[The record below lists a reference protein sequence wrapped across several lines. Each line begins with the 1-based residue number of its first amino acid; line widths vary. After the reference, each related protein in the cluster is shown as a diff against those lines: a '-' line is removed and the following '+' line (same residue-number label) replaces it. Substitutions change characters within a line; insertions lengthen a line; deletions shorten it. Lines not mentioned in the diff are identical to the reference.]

1 MFAFFF
7 MKKLIILLIIL
18 IVSSCSNSKKI
29 YDVTGV
35 VLEINLDNN
44 KILID
49 HDSIPNFMMPM
60 VMHFNIENKNVV
72 KSLSE
77 NDSVKFKFI
86 ITETSSYATDFNIIG
101 KHIGNDDGDDFW
113 EDDEYSKKEI
123 GEKLSNVNLLDI
135 NAKTTSLDDYSGKF
149 VFISFIFTRCP
160 VPNMC
165 PAVVIKNGVI
175 ARNFKDNDNVKLV
188 MVSFDYL
195 YDTPEI
201 LKSFYGSSIEGFPN
215 WNVLSSVGK
224 VSDLYTLSSEI
235 GCEYWG
241 IEKNNIGHNL
251 RSALIGP
258 DKALLKIWEGDDW
271 IAGSVS
277 NEIENYIKFYE

>member
-1 MFAFFF
+1 
-7 MKKLIILLIIL
+7 MKKIIIIL
-18 IVSSCSNSKKI
+18 IIFIGSSCSNSKEI

-35 VLEINLDNN
+35 VLEINLDDN
-44 KILID
+44 KILVD

-60 VMHFNIENKNVV
+60 IMPFNVENKNVV
-72 KSLSE
+72 KNLNK

-86 ITETSSYATDFNIIG
+86 ITETSSYAMDFRIIG
-101 KHIGNDDGDDFW
+101 TRINDDDEDDFW
-113 EDDEYSKKEI
+113 EDDEYTKKEI
-123 GEKLSNVNLLDI
+123 GEKLSNITLLDI
-135 NAKTTSLDDYSGKF
+135 NAKSTSLDDYSGKF

-201 LKSFYGSSIEGFPN
+201 LKSFYSSSIEGFPN

-271 IAGSVS
+271 LAGSVS
-277 NEIENYIKFYE
+277 NEIKNYIKFYK

>member
-1 MFAFFF
+1 

-18 IVSSCSNSKKI
+18 LVSSCSDSKKI

-35 VLEINLDNN
+35 VLDINLAN
-44 KILID
+44 KKVLVD

-60 VMHFNIENKNVV
+60 VMHFNIENKKVV
-72 KSLSE
+72 KSLSK
-77 NDSVKFKFI
+77 NDSVRFKFI

-101 KHIGNDDGDDFW
+101 RRINIDDNDDFW

-123 GEKLSNVNLLDI
+123 GEKLSNVTLLNI
-135 NAKTTSLDDYSGKF
+135 NANATSLDDYSGKY
-149 VFISFIFTRCP
+149 VFLSFIFTRCP

-175 ARNFKDNDNVKLV
+175 ARNFKDNENVKLV

-195 YDTPEI
+195 YDTPQI

-215 WNVLSSVGK
+215 WDVLSSVEK

-258 DKALLKIWEGDDW
+258 DKTLLKIWEGDDW
-271 IAGSVS
+271 LAGSVT
-277 NEIENYIKFYE
+277 NEIENYIKFSQ

>member
-1 MFAFFF
+1 

-18 IVSSCSNSKKI
+18 LGSSCSDSKKI

-35 VLEINLDNN
+35 VLDINLAN
-44 KILID
+44 KKVLVD

-72 KSLSE
+72 KSLSK
-77 NDSVKFKFI
+77 NDSVRFKFI
-86 ITETSSYATDFNIIG
+86 ITETTSYATDFNIIG
-101 KHIGNDDGDDFW
+101 RRINDDGEDDFW

-123 GEKLSNVNLLDI
+123 GEKLSNVTLLNI
-135 NAKTTSLDDYSGKF
+135 NAKATSLDDYSGKY
-149 VFISFIFTRCP
+149 VFLSFIFTRCP

-175 ARNFKDNDNVKLV
+175 ARNFKDNENVKLV

-195 YDTPEI
+195 YDTPQV
-201 LKSFYGSSIEGFPN
+201 LKSFYGNSIEGFPN
-215 WNVLSSVGK
+215 WDVLSSVEK

-258 DKALLKIWEGDDW
+258 DKTLLKIWEGDNW
-271 IAGSVS
+271 LAGSVT
-277 NEIENYIKFYE
+277 NEIANYIKFSQ

>member
-1 MFAFFF
+1 

-18 IVSSCSNSKKI
+18 IGSSCSDSKKI

-60 VMHFNIENKNVV
+60 VMHFNVENRNEI
-72 KSLSE
+72 KSLSK
-77 NDSVKFKFI
+77 NDSVKFKFF

-101 KHIGNDDGDDFW
+101 KHINNDNNDDDFCK
-113 EDDEYSKKEI
+113 DDEYTKKEI
-123 GEKLSNVNLLDI
+123 GEKLSNVTLLGTNSKVI
-135 NAKTTSLDDYSGKF
+135 SLDDYSGKF

-175 ARNFKDNDNVKLV
+175 ARKFKDNDNVRLV

-195 YDTPEI
+195 HDTPQI
-201 LKSFYGSSIEGFPN
+201 LESFYGSSIEGFPN

-224 VSDLYTLSSEI
+224 ISDLYTLSSEI

-258 DKALLKIWEGDDW
+258 DKTLLKIWEGDDW
-271 IAGSVS
+271 LAGSVS
-277 NEIENYIKFYE
+277 NEIENYIEFFQ

>member
-1 MFAFFF
+1 
-7 MKKLIILLIIL
+7 MKKLIIILIIF
-18 IVSSCSNSKKI
+18 IGSSCSDSKKI

-35 VLEINLDNN
+35 VLNINLNN
-44 KILID
+44 KKVLID

-60 VMHFNIENKNVV
+60 VMHFNIENRDVV
-72 KSLSE
+72 KSLNK

-86 ITETSSYATDFNIIG
+86 ITETSSYAMDFRIMGRRI
-101 KHIGNDDGDDFW
+101 NDDGEDGFW
-113 EDDEYSKKEI
+113 EDDEYTKKEI
-123 GEKLSNVNLLDI
+123 GEKLSNVTLLDI
-135 NAKTTSLDDYSGKF
+135 NAKSTSLDDYSGKF

-277 NEIENYIKFYE
+277 NEIENFIKFYE

>member
-1 MFAFFF
+1 
-7 MKKLIILLIIL
+7 MKKLTILLIIF
-18 IVSSCSNSKKI
+18 IGSSCSDSEKI

-35 VLEINLDNN
+35 VLDINLAN
-44 KILID
+44 KKVLVD

-60 VMHFNIENKNVV
+60 VMNFNIENKNVV
-72 KSLSE
+72 KILSK
-77 NDSVKFKFI
+77 NDSVRFKFI

-101 KHIGNDDGDDFW
+101 RRINIDDNDDFW

-123 GEKLSNVNLLDI
+123 GEKLSNVNLLNI
-135 NAKTTSLDDYSGKF
+135 NANPTSLDDYSGKY
-149 VFISFIFTRCP
+149 VFLSFIFTRCP

-195 YDTPEI
+195 YDTPQI

-215 WNVLSSVGK
+215 WDVLSSVEK

-258 DKALLKIWEGDDW
+258 DKTLLKIWEGDDW
-271 IAGSVS
+271 LAGSVT
-277 NEIENYIKFYE
+277 NEIENYIKFSQ

>member
-1 MFAFFF
+1 M
-7 MKKLIILLIIL
+7 LIG
-18 IVSSCSNSKKI
+18 SSCSDSKKI

-35 VLEINLDNN
+35 VLDINLDNK

-49 HDSIPNFMMPM
+49 HDSFPNFMMPM
-60 VMHFNIENKNVV
+60 VMHFNIENGNVV
-72 KSLSE
+72 KSLNK

-86 ITETSSYATDFNIIG
+86 INETSSYATDFNIIG

-123 GEKLSNVNLLDI
+123 GEKLSNVTLLDI
-135 NAKTTSLDDYSGKF
+135 NAKATSLDDYSGKY

-175 ARNFKDNDNVKLV
+175 ARYFKDYDNIKLV

-201 LKSFYGSSIEGFPN
+201 LKSFYGSSIEDFPN
-215 WNVLSSVGK
+215 WDVLQ
-224 VSDLYTLSSEI
+224 
-235 GCEYWG
+235 
-241 IEKNNIGHNL
+241 
-251 RSALIGP
+251 A
-258 DKALLKIWEGDDW
+258 
-271 IAGSVS
+271 
-277 NEIENYIKFYE
+277 

>member
-1 MFAFFF
+1 

-18 IVSSCSNSKKI
+18 LGSSCSDSKKI

-35 VLEINLDNN
+35 VLDINLAN
-44 KILID
+44 KKVLVD

-60 VMHFNIENKNVV
+60 VMHFNIRNKNAV
-72 KSLSE
+72 KSLSK
-77 NDSVKFKFI
+77 NDSVRFKFI

-101 KHIGNDDGDDFW
+101 RRINIDDNDDFW

-123 GEKLSNVNLLDI
+123 GEKLSNVTLLNI
-135 NAKTTSLDDYSGKF
+135 NANATSLDDYSGKY
-149 VFISFIFTRCP
+149 VFLSFIFTRCP

-175 ARNFKDNDNVKLV
+175 ARNFKDNENVKLV

-195 YDTPEI
+195 YDTPQI

-215 WNVLSSVGK
+215 WDVLSSVEK

-258 DKALLKIWEGDDW
+258 DKTLLKIWEGDDW
-271 IAGSVS
+271 LAGSVT
-277 NEIENYIKFYE
+277 NEIENYIKFSQ

>member
-1 MFAFFF
+1 
-7 MKKLIILLIIL
+7 MKRLTITLFIFII
-18 IVSSCSNSKKI
+18 SFCSDSKKI

-35 VLEINLDNN
+35 ILEINLDNN

-60 VMHFNIENKNVV
+60 VMPFNIEDKNVV
-72 KSLSE
+72 ESLTK

-86 ITETSSYATDFNIIG
+86 ITETSSYAMDFNIIG
-101 KHIGNDDGDDFW
+101 KRIDNNDEDDFW
-113 EDDEYSKKEI
+113 EDDEYTKKEI
-123 GEKLSNVNLLDI
+123 GEKLSNVTLMDI
-135 NAKTTSLDDYSGKF
+135 NAKATSLDDYSGKF

-160 VPNMC
+160 IPNMC

-175 ARNFKDNDNVKLV
+175 ARKFKYNNNVQLIL
-188 MVSFDYL
+188 VSFDYL
-195 YDTPEI
+195 YDTPEV
-201 LKSFYGSSIEGFPN
+201 LKTFYGSSTEGFPN
-215 WNVLSSVGK
+215 WDVLSSVGK

-251 RSALIGP
+251 RSALIAP
-258 DKALLKIWEGDDW
+258 DKTILKIWEGDDW
-271 IAGSVS
+271 LAGSVIK
-277 NEIENYIKFYE
+277 EIENYIKFFQ

>member
-1 MFAFFF
+1 
-7 MKKLIILLIIL
+7 MKKIIILLIIL
-18 IVSSCSNSKKI
+18 LGSSCSDSKKI

-35 VLEINLDNN
+35 VLDVNLAN
-44 KILID
+44 KKVLVD

-60 VMHFNIENKNVV
+60 VMNFNIENKNVV
-72 KSLSE
+72 KSLSK
-77 NDSVKFKFI
+77 NDSVRFKFI

-101 KHIGNDDGDDFW
+101 RRINIDDNDDFW

-123 GEKLSNVNLLDI
+123 GEKLSNVTLLNI
-135 NAKTTSLDDYSGKF
+135 NANATSLDDYSGKY
-149 VFISFIFTRCP
+149 VFLSFIFTRCP

-195 YDTPEI
+195 YDTPQI

-215 WNVLSSVGK
+215 WDVLSSVEK

-258 DKALLKIWEGDDW
+258 DKTLLKIWEGDDW
-271 IAGSVS
+271 LAGSVT
-277 NEIENYIKFYE
+277 NEIKNYIKFSQ

>member
-1 MFAFFF
+1 

-18 IVSSCSNSKKI
+18 LGSSCSDSKKI

-35 VLEINLDNN
+35 VLDINLAN
-44 KILID
+44 KKVLVD

-60 VMHFNIENKNVV
+60 VMNFNIENKNVV
-72 KSLSE
+72 KSLSK
-77 NDSVKFKFI
+77 NDSVRFKFI

-101 KHIGNDDGDDFW
+101 RRINIDDNDDFW

-123 GEKLSNVNLLDI
+123 GEKLSNVTLLNI
-135 NAKTTSLDDYSGKF
+135 NANATSLDDYSGKY
-149 VFISFIFTRCP
+149 VFLSFIFTRCP

-175 ARNFKDNDNVKLV
+175 ARNFKDNENVKLV

-195 YDTPEI
+195 YDTPQI

-215 WNVLSSVGK
+215 WDVLSSVEK

-258 DKALLKIWEGDDW
+258 DKTLLKIWEGDEW
-271 IAGSVS
+271 LAGSVTT
-277 NEIENYIKFYE
+277 EIENYIKFSQ

>member
-1 MFAFFF
+1 
-7 MKKLIILLIIL
+7 MKKIIILLIIF
-18 IVSSCSNSKKI
+18 IGSSCSNSKKI

-35 VLEINLDNN
+35 ILEVNLDNN
-44 KILID
+44 KILVD
-49 HDSIPNFMMPM
+49 HDSIPDFMMPM
-60 VMHFNIENKNVV
+60 IMPFNVENKNVV
-72 KSLSE
+72 KNLSK

-86 ITETSSYATDFNIIG
+86 ITETSSYAMDFRIIG
-101 KHIGNDDGDDFW
+101 KHINDDSEDDFW
-113 EDDEYSKKEI
+113 EDDEYTKKEI
-123 GEKLSNVNLLDI
+123 GEKLSNVTLLDI
-135 NAKTTSLDDYSGKF
+135 NAKSTSLDDYHGKF

-251 RSALIGP
+251 RSALISP

-271 IAGSVS
+271 LAGSVS

>member
-1 MFAFFF
+1 
-7 MKKLIILLIIL
+7 
-18 IVSSCSNSKKI
+18 
-29 YDVTGV
+29 
-35 VLEINLDNN
+35 
-44 KILID
+44 
-49 HDSIPNFMMPM
+49 MMPM

-72 KSLSE
+72 KSLSK
-77 NDSVKFKFI
+77 NDSVRFKFI
-86 ITETSSYATDFNIIG
+86 ITETSSYAIDFNIIG
-101 KHIGNDDGDDFW
+101 KHINNDDDDDFW

-123 GEKLSNVNLLDI
+123 GEKLSNVTLLDI
-135 NAKTTSLDDYSGKF
+135 NATATSLNEYSGKY

-175 ARNFKDNDNVKLV
+175 ARNFKDYDNVKLV

-201 LKSFYGSSIEGFPN
+201 LKSFYGSSTDDFPN
-215 WNVLSSVGK
+215 WDVLSSVGK

-258 DKALLKIWEGDDW
+258 DKTLLKIWEGDDW
-271 IAGSVS
+271 LAGAVS
-277 NEIENYIKFYE
+277 KKIENYIKFAQ

>member
-1 MFAFFF
+1 
-7 MKKLIILLIIL
+7 MKKIIILLIIF
-18 IVSSCSNSKKI
+18 IGSSCSNSKKI

-35 VLEINLDNN
+35 ILEVNLDNN
-44 KILID
+44 KILVD
-49 HDSIPNFMMPM
+49 HDSIPDFMMPM
-60 VMHFNIENKNVV
+60 IMPFNVENKNVV
-72 KSLSE
+72 KNLSK

-86 ITETSSYATDFNIIG
+86 ITETSSYAMDFRIIG
-101 KHIGNDDGDDFW
+101 RRINNDGEDDFW
-113 EDDEYSKKEI
+113 EDDEYTKKEI
-123 GEKLSNVNLLDI
+123 GEKLSNVTLLDI
-135 NAKTTSLDDYSGKF
+135 NAKSTSLDDYSGKF

-251 RSALIGP
+251 RSALISP
-258 DKALLKIWEGDDW
+258 DKVLLKIWEGDDW
-271 IAGSVS
+271 LAGSVS
-277 NEIENYIKFYE
+277 NEIENYIKFYK

>member
-1 MFAFFF
+1 
-7 MKKLIILLIIL
+7 MKKLIILLIIFL
-18 IVSSCSNSKKI
+18 GSSCSDSKKT
-29 YDVTGV
+29 YDVNGV
-35 VLEINLDNN
+35 VLDINLAN
-44 KILID
+44 KKVLVD

-60 VMHFNIENKNVV
+60 VMNFNIENKNVV
-72 KSLSE
+72 KSLSK
-77 NDSVKFKFI
+77 NDSVRFKFI

-101 KHIGNDDGDDFW
+101 RRINIDDNDDFW

-123 GEKLSNVNLLDI
+123 GEKLSNVTLLNI
-135 NAKTTSLDDYSGKF
+135 NANATSLDDYSGKY
-149 VFISFIFTRCP
+149 VFLSFIFTRCP

-165 PAVVIKNGVI
+165 PAVVIRNGVI

-195 YDTPEI
+195 YDTPQI

-215 WNVLSSVGK
+215 WDVLSSVEK

-258 DKALLKIWEGDDW
+258 DKTLLKIWEGDDW
-271 IAGSVS
+271 LAGSVT
-277 NEIENYIKFYE
+277 NEIENYIKFSQ

>member
-1 MFAFFF
+1 
-7 MKKLIILLIIL
+7 MKKLIILLITL
-18 IVSSCSNSKKI
+18 LGSSCSDSKKI

-35 VLEINLDNN
+35 VLDINLAN
-44 KILID
+44 KKVLVD

-60 VMHFNIENKNVV
+60 VMNFNIENKNVV
-72 KSLSE
+72 KSLSK
-77 NDSVKFKFI
+77 NDSVRFKFI

-101 KHIGNDDGDDFW
+101 RRINIDDDDDFW

-123 GEKLSNVNLLDI
+123 GEKLSNVTLLNI
-135 NAKTTSLDDYSGKF
+135 NANATSLDDYSGKY
-149 VFISFIFTRCP
+149 VFLSFIFTRCP

-175 ARNFKDNDNVKLV
+175 ARNFKDNENLKLV

-195 YDTPEI
+195 YDTPQI

-215 WNVLSSVGK
+215 WDVLSSVEK

-258 DKALLKIWEGDDW
+258 DKTLLKIWEGDDW
-271 IAGSVS
+271 LAGSVT
-277 NEIENYIKFYE
+277 NEIENYIKFAQ

>member
-1 MFAFFF
+1 

-18 IVSSCSNSKKI
+18 LGSSCSDSKKI

-35 VLEINLDNN
+35 VLDINLAN
-44 KILID
+44 KKVLVD

-72 KSLSE
+72 KSLSK
-77 NDSVKFKFI
+77 NDSVRFKFI

-101 KHIGNDDGDDFW
+101 RRINIDDNDDFW

-123 GEKLSNVNLLDI
+123 GEKLSNVTLLNI
-135 NAKTTSLDDYSGKF
+135 NANATSLNDYSGKY
-149 VFISFIFTRCP
+149 VFLSFIFTRCP

-195 YDTPEI
+195 YDTPQI

-215 WNVLSSVGK
+215 WDVLSSVEK

-258 DKALLKIWEGDDW
+258 DKTLLKIWEGDDW
-271 IAGSVS
+271 LAGSVT
-277 NEIENYIKFYE
+277 NEIKNYIKYSQ

>member
-1 MFAFFF
+1 
-7 MKKLIILLIIL
+7 MKKLIILLIIF
-18 IVSSCSNSKKI
+18 IGSSCSDSKKI

-35 VLEINLDNN
+35 VLEVNLDNN

-49 HDSIPNFMMPM
+49 HDSIPKFMMPM
-60 VMHFNIENKNVV
+60 VMHFNLENKNVI
-72 KSLSE
+72 KSLSK
-77 NDSVKFKFI
+77 NDSVKFKFV

-101 KHIGNDDGDDFW
+101 KHINNDNNDDDFW
-113 EDDEYSKKEI
+113 KDDEYTKKEI
-123 GEKLSNVNLLDI
+123 GEKLSNVTLLGI
-135 NAKTTSLDDYSGKF
+135 NSKVINLDDYSGKF

-175 ARNFKDNDNVKLV
+175 ARNFKDNDNIKLV

-195 YDTPEI
+195 YDTPQI

-215 WNVLSSVGK
+215 WDVLSSVGK

-258 DKALLKIWEGDDW
+258 DKPLLKIWEGDDW
-271 IAGSVS
+271 LAGSVS
-277 NEIENYIKFYE
+277 NEIENYIKFSQ

>member
-1 MFAFFF
+1 

-18 IVSSCSNSKKI
+18 LGSSCSDSKKI

-35 VLEINLDNN
+35 VLDINLAN
-44 KILID
+44 KKVLVD

-60 VMHFNIENKNVV
+60 VMNFNIENKNVV
-72 KSLSE
+72 KSLSK
-77 NDSVKFKFI
+77 NDSVRFKFI

-101 KHIGNDDGDDFW
+101 RRINIDDNDDFW

-123 GEKLSNVNLLDI
+123 GEKLSNVTLLNI
-135 NAKTTSLDDYSGKF
+135 NANATSLEDYSGKY
-149 VFISFIFTRCP
+149 VFLSFIFTRCP

-175 ARNFKDNDNVKLV
+175 ARNFKDNDNLRLV

-195 YDTPEI
+195 YDTPQI

-215 WNVLSSVGK
+215 WDVLSSVGN
-224 VSDLYTLSSEI
+224 VSELYTLSSEI

-241 IEKNNIGHNL
+241 IEKNNVGHNL
-251 RSALIGP
+251 RSALIAP
-258 DKALLKIWEGDDW
+258 DKTILKIWEGDDW
-271 IAGSVS
+271 LAGSVS
-277 NEIENYIKFYE
+277 NEIENYIKFYQ

>member
-1 MFAFFF
+1 MA
-7 MKKLIILLIIL
+7 KIIITLIIY
-18 IVSSCSNSKKI
+18 IVTSCSDSRKI

-35 VLEINLDNN
+35 VLDINLNN
-44 KILID
+44 KKVLID
-49 HDSIPNFMMPM
+49 HDSIPNFMIPM
-60 VMHFNIENKNVV
+60 VMPFNIEDKSVV
-72 KSLSE
+72 KHLSK

-86 ITETSSYATDFNIIG
+86 ITESSSYATDFSIIG
-101 KHIGNDDGDDFW
+101 RHINNNDDDDDFW
-113 EDDEYSKKEI
+113 KEDDYARKEI
-123 GEKLSNVNLLDI
+123 GEKLSNVTLLDI
-135 NAKTTSLDDYSGKF
+135 NAKETSLDDYSGKF

-175 ARNFKDNDNVKLV
+175 ARKFKNNDNIKLI

-201 LKSFYGSSIEGFPN
+201 LESFYGKSIEDFPN
-215 WNVLSSVGK
+215 WNVLSSIGK
-224 VSDLYTLSSEI
+224 LNDLYTLSSEI

-258 DKALLKIWEGDDW
+258 DKTLLKIWEGDDW
-271 IAGSVS
+271 LAGSVS
-277 NEIENYIKFYE
+277 EEIENYIKFLK

>member
-1 MFAFFF
+1 

-18 IVSSCSNSKKI
+18 LGSSSSDSKKI

-35 VLEINLDNN
+35 VLDINLAN
-44 KILID
+44 KKVLVD

-72 KSLSE
+72 KRLSK
-77 NDSVKFKFI
+77 NDSVRFKFI

-101 KHIGNDDGDDFW
+101 RRINIDDNDDFW
-113 EDDEYSKKEI
+113 EDDEYPKKEI
-123 GEKLSNVNLLDI
+123 GEKLSNVTLLNI
-135 NAKTTSLDDYSGKF
+135 NANATSLDDYSGKY
-149 VFISFIFTRCP
+149 VFLSFIFTRCP

-195 YDTPEI
+195 YDTPQI

-215 WNVLSSVGK
+215 WDVLSSVEK

-258 DKALLKIWEGDDW
+258 DRTLLKIWEGDDW
-271 IAGSVS
+271 LAGSVT
-277 NEIENYIKFYE
+277 NEIEIYIKFSQ

>member
-1 MFAFFF
+1 
-7 MKKLIILLIIL
+7 MKKIIIIL
-18 IVSSCSNSKKI
+18 IIFIGSSCSNSKEI

-35 VLEINLDNN
+35 VLEINLDDN
-44 KILID
+44 KILVD

-60 VMHFNIENKNVV
+60 IMPFNVENKNVV
-72 KSLSE
+72 KNLNK

-86 ITETSSYATDFNIIG
+86 ITETSSYAMDFRIIG
-101 KHIGNDDGDDFW
+101 RRIDNDGEDDFW
-113 EDDEYSKKEI
+113 EDDEYTKKEI
-123 GEKLSNVNLLDI
+123 GEKLSNVTLLDI
-135 NAKTTSLDDYSGKF
+135 NAKSTSLDDYSGKF

-215 WNVLSSVGK
+215 WDVLSSVGK

-251 RSALIGP
+251 RSALISP

-271 IAGSVS
+271 LAGSVS
-277 NEIENYIKFYE
+277 NEIENYIKFYQ

>member
-1 MFAFFF
+1 
-7 MKKLIILLIIL
+7 MKKLIILLITL
-18 IVSSCSNSKKI
+18 LGSSCSDSKKI

-35 VLEINLDNN
+35 VLDINLTN
-44 KILID
+44 KKVLVD

-60 VMHFNIENKNVV
+60 VMNFNIENKNVV
-72 KSLSE
+72 KSLSK
-77 NDSVKFKFI
+77 NDSVRFKFI

-101 KHIGNDDGDDFW
+101 RRINIDDDDDFW

-123 GEKLSNVNLLDI
+123 GEKLSNVTLLNI
-135 NAKTTSLDDYSGKF
+135 NANATSLDDYSGKY
-149 VFISFIFTRCP
+149 VFLSFIFTRCP

-175 ARNFKDNDNVKLV
+175 ARNFKDNENLKLV

-195 YDTPEI
+195 YDTPQI

-215 WNVLSSVGK
+215 WDVLSSVEK

-258 DKALLKIWEGDDW
+258 DKTLLKIWEGDDW
-271 IAGSVS
+271 LAGSVT
-277 NEIENYIKFYE
+277 NEIENYIKFAQ

>member
-1 MFAFFF
+1 

-18 IVSSCSNSKKI
+18 LVSSCSDSKKI

-35 VLEINLDNN
+35 VLDINLAN
-44 KILID
+44 KKVLVD

-72 KSLSE
+72 KSLSK
-77 NDSVKFKFI
+77 NDSVRFKFI

-101 KHIGNDDGDDFW
+101 RRINDDGEDDFW

-123 GEKLSNVNLLDI
+123 GEKLSNVTLLNI
-135 NAKTTSLDDYSGKF
+135 NANATSLDDYSGKY
-149 VFISFIFTRCP
+149 VFLSFIFTRCP

-175 ARNFKDNDNVKLV
+175 ARNFKDYDNVKLV

-201 LKSFYGSSIEGFPN
+201 LKSFYGSSTDDFTN
-215 WNVLSSVGK
+215 WDVLSSVGK

-258 DKALLKIWEGDDW
+258 DKTLLKIF
-271 IAGSVS
+271 ATSLTS
-277 NEIENYIKFYE
+277 IKSLLVV

>member
-1 MFAFFF
+1 
-7 MKKLIILLIIL
+7 
-18 IVSSCSNSKKI
+18 
-29 YDVTGV
+29 
-35 VLEINLDNN
+35 LDN
-44 KILID
+44 
-49 HDSIPNFMMPM
+49 
-60 VMHFNIENKNVV
+60 
-72 KSLSE
+72 
-77 NDSVKFKFI
+77 
-86 ITETSSYATDFNIIG
+86 
-101 KHIGNDDGDDFW
+101 
-113 EDDEYSKKEI
+113 
-123 GEKLSNVNLLDI
+123 
-135 NAKTTSLDDYSGKF
+135 YSGNY

-175 ARNFKDNDNVKLV
+175 ARNFKDYDNVKLV

-201 LKSFYGSSIEGFPN
+201 LKSFYGSSTEDFPN
-215 WNVLSSVGK
+215 WDVLSSVGK

-258 DKALLKIWEGDDW
+258 DKTLLKIWEGDDW
-271 IAGSVS
+271 LAGSVS
-277 NEIENYIKFYE
+277 KEIENYIKFAQ

>member
-1 MFAFFF
+1 
-7 MKKLIILLIIL
+7 MKRFIITLIIY
-18 IVSSCSNSKKI
+18 IVSSCFDSRKI

-35 VLEINLDNN
+35 VLDINLDD
-44 KILID
+44 KKVLID

-60 VMHFNIENKNVV
+60 IMPFNIENKNVI
-72 KSLSE
+72 KNINK
-77 NDSVKFKFI
+77 NDSVQFKFI
-86 ITETSSYATDFNIIG
+86 ITEKNSYAMDFNILG
-101 KHIGNDDGDDFW
+101 KRIDNNEDEDEDDFW
-113 EDDEYSKKEI
+113 KDDEYTKKGI
-123 GEKLSNVNLLDI
+123 GEKLSNVTLLDI
-135 NAKTTSLDDYSGKF
+135 NAKATSLDDYVGKF

-175 ARNFKDNDNVKLV
+175 ARKFKDNDKLKLV

-201 LKSFYGSSIEGFPN
+201 LESYYKSSIKDFPN

-224 VSDLYTLSSEI
+224 INDLYTLSSEI

-258 DKALLKIWEGDDW
+258 DKTLLKVWQGDEW
-271 IAGSVS
+271 LAGSVS
-277 NEIENYIKFYE
+277 DEIENYMKFSN

>member
-1 MFAFFF
+1 
-7 MKKLIILLIIL
+7 MKRFIITLIIY
-18 IVSSCSNSKKI
+18 IVSSCSDSRKI

-35 VLEINLDNN
+35 VLDINLDN
-44 KILID
+44 KKVLID

-60 VMHFNIENKNVV
+60 IMPFNIENKNVI
-72 KSLSE
+72 KNLNK
-77 NDSVKFKFI
+77 NDSVQFKFV
-86 ITETSSYATDFNIIG
+86 ITKTSSYAMDFNILG
-101 KHIGNDDGDDFW
+101 KRIDNNEDEDDFW
-113 EDDEYSKKEI
+113 KDDEYTKKEI
-123 GEKLSNVNLLDI
+123 GEKLSNVTLLNI
-135 NAKTTSLDDYSGKF
+135 NGKATSLDDYVGKF

-175 ARNFKDNDNVKLV
+175 ARKFKDNDKLKLV

-201 LKSFYGSSIEGFPN
+201 LESYYKSSIKDFPN
-215 WNVLSSVGK
+215 WSVLSSVGK
-224 VSDLYTLSSEI
+224 INDLYTLSSEI

-241 IEKNNIGHNL
+241 IEENNIGHNL

-258 DKALLKIWEGDDW
+258 DKTLLKVWQGDEW
-271 IAGSVS
+271 LAGSVS
-277 NEIENYIKFYE
+277 DEIENYMKFSN

>member
-1 MFAFFF
+1 
-7 MKKLIILLIIL
+7 MKKLIITLIIF
-18 IVSSCSNSKKI
+18 IGSSCSDSRKI
-29 YDVTGV
+29 HHVTGV
-35 VLEINLDNN
+35 VLDINLDDN

-60 VMHFNIENKNVV
+60 IMPFNIENENIVKNLN
-72 KSLSE
+72 K

-86 ITETSSYATDFNIIG
+86 ITEKSSYATDFNILG
-101 KHIGNDDGDDFW
+101 KRINNNSEDDFW

-123 GEKLSNVNLLDI
+123 GDKLSNVTLLDI
-135 NAKTTSLDDYSGKF
+135 NAKAASLNDYSGKF

-175 ARNFKDNDNVKLV
+175 ARNFKDNDNIKLV

-201 LKSFYGSSIEGFPN
+201 LKSFYESSIEDFPN
-215 WNVLSSVGK
+215 WDVLSSVGK

-235 GCEYWG
+235 GCKYWG

-258 DKALLKIWEGDDW
+258 DKTLLKIWEGDDW
-271 IAGSVS
+271 LAGSVS
-277 NEIENYIKFYE
+277 NQIESYIKFSQ

>member
-1 MFAFFF
+1 

-18 IVSSCSNSKKI
+18 LVSSCSDSKKI

-35 VLEINLDNN
+35 VLDINLAN
-44 KILID
+44 KKVLVD

-60 VMHFNIENKNVV
+60 VMHFNIRNKNAV
-72 KSLSE
+72 KSLSK
-77 NDSVKFKFI
+77 NDSVRFKFI

-101 KHIGNDDGDDFW
+101 RRINIDDNDDFW

-123 GEKLSNVNLLDI
+123 GEKLSNVTLLNI
-135 NAKTTSLDDYSGKF
+135 NANATSLDDYSGKY
-149 VFISFIFTRCP
+149 VFLSFIFTRCP

-175 ARNFKDNDNVKLV
+175 ARNFKDNENVKLV

-195 YDTPEI
+195 YDTPQI

-215 WNVLSSVGK
+215 WDVLSSVEK

-258 DKALLKIWEGDDW
+258 DKTLLKIWEGDDW
-271 IAGSVS
+271 LAGSVT
-277 NEIENYIKFYE
+277 NEIENYIKFSQ

>member
-1 MFAFFF
+1 
-7 MKKLIILLIIL
+7 MKKFIILLIIL
-18 IVSSCSNSKKI
+18 LVLSCSDSKKI

-35 VLEINLDNN
+35 VLDINLAN
-44 KILID
+44 KKVLVD

-72 KSLSE
+72 KSLSK
-77 NDSVKFKFI
+77 NDSVRFKFI

-101 KHIGNDDGDDFW
+101 RRIDIDDNDDFW

-123 GEKLSNVNLLDI
+123 GEKLSNVTLLNI
-135 NAKTTSLDDYSGKF
+135 NANPTSLDDYSGKY
-149 VFISFIFTRCP
+149 VFLSFIFTRCP

-195 YDTPEI
+195 YDTPQI

-215 WNVLSSVGK
+215 WEVLSSVEK

-258 DKALLKIWEGDDW
+258 DKTLLKIWEGDDW
-271 IAGSVS
+271 LAGSVT
-277 NEIENYIKFYE
+277 NEIENYIKFSQ

>member
-1 MFAFFF
+1 
-7 MKKLIILLIIL
+7 MKKIIIIL
-18 IVSSCSNSKKI
+18 IIFIGSSCSNSKEI

-35 VLEINLDNN
+35 VLEINLDDN
-44 KILID
+44 KILVD

-60 VMHFNIENKNVV
+60 IMPFNVENKNVV
-72 KSLSE
+72 KNLNK

-86 ITETSSYATDFNIIG
+86 ITETSSYAMDFNIIG
-101 KHIGNDDGDDFW
+101 RGINDDGEDDFW
-113 EDDEYSKKEI
+113 EDDEYTKKEI
-123 GEKLSNVNLLDI
+123 GEKLSNVTLLDI
-135 NAKTTSLDDYSGKF
+135 NAKSTSLDDYSGKF

-175 ARNFKDNDNVKLV
+175 ARNFKDYNNIKLV

-201 LKSFYGSSIEGFPN
+201 LKSFYGSSTDDFPN
-215 WNVLSSVGK
+215 WDVLSSVGK

-241 IEKNNIGHNL
+241 IEQNNIGHNL
-251 RSALIGP
+251 RSALIAP
-258 DKALLKIWEGDDW
+258 DKTLLKIWEGDNW
-271 IAGSVS
+271 LAGSVS
-277 NEIENYIKFYE
+277 EEIKNYIKFSQ

>member
-1 MFAFFF
+1 
-7 MKKLIILLIIL
+7 MKKLIIIL
-18 IVSSCSNSKKI
+18 VIFIGSSCSDSKKI

-35 VLEINLDNN
+35 VLDINLDNK

-60 VMHFNIENKNVV
+60 VMHFNIENRNIV
-72 KSLSE
+72 KGLNK

-86 ITETSSYATDFNIIG
+86 ITETTSYATDFNIIG
-101 KHIGNDDGDDFW
+101 KHIGNDDSDDFW

-123 GEKLSNVNLLDI
+123 GEKLSNVTLLDI
-135 NAKTTSLDDYSGKF
+135 NAKATSLDNYSGNY

-175 ARNFKDNDNVKLV
+175 ARNFKDYDNIKLV

-201 LKSFYGSSIEGFPN
+201 LKSFYGSSIENFPH
-215 WNVLSSVGK
+215 WDVLSSVGK
-224 VSDLYTLSSEI
+224 ISDLYTLSSEI

-258 DKALLKIWEGDDW
+258 DKTLLKIWEGDDW

-277 NEIENYIKFYE
+277 KEIENYIKFAQ

>member
-1 MFAFFF
+1 

-18 IVSSCSNSKKI
+18 LGSSCSDSKKI

-35 VLEINLDNN
+35 VLDINLAN
-44 KILID
+44 KKVLVA

-72 KSLSE
+72 KSLSK
-77 NDSVKFKFI
+77 NDSVRFKFI

-101 KHIGNDDGDDFW
+101 RRINIDDNDDFW
-113 EDDEYSKKEI
+113 EDDEYSKKEV
-123 GEKLSNVNLLDI
+123 GEKLSNVTLLNI
-135 NAKTTSLDDYSGKF
+135 NAKATSLDNYSGKYD
-149 VFISFIFTRCP
+149 FIYFIFTRCP

-175 ARNFKDNDNVKLV
+175 ARNFKDNENVKLV

-195 YDTPEI
+195 YDTPQI

-215 WNVLSSVGK
+215 WDVLSSVEK

-258 DKALLKIWEGDDW
+258 DKTLLKIWEGDDW
-271 IAGSVS
+271 LAGSVT
-277 NEIENYIKFYE
+277 NEIENHIKFSQ